1 MSYASVLNSQM
12 LSSEELQFDTVG
24 LTKTLQTIYSETL
37 SGRYLYSVSYK
48 ITSASDVTSAD
59 IRVGDAREVFD
70 PNSKDFSRT
79 LSGVVSSGL
88 FEVKQMYNQ
97 DTDNEVKIRL
107 LKLI

>member
-1 MSYASVLNSQM
+1 LKQIQTPANP
-12 LSSEELQFDTVG
+12 
-24 LTKTLQTIYSETL
+24 TLQHIPHPQNPTSRNQNFQRL
-37 SGRYLYSVSYK
+37 KSKNSY
-48 ITSASDVTSAD
+48 TSIRKRLIEVAD
-59 IRVGDAREVFD
+59 AHLKNRVFD